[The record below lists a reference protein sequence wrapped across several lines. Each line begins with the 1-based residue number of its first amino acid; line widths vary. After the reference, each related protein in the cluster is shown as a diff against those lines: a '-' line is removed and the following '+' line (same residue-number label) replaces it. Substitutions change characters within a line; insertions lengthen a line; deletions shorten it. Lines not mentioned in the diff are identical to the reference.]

1 MDEVMNPDDSLTPI
15 PQNTP
20 YHNIDV
26 GGNSVYPTSP
36 YDAQFGNG
44 SMTPI

>member
-1 MDEVMNPDDSLTPI
+1 MDEVMNPDDSITPL

-20 YHNIDV
+20 YNIDG

-36 YDAQFGNG
+36 YDAQYGIG
-44 SMTPI
+44 SMTPT

>member
-1 MDEVMNPDDSLTPI
+1 MDEAMNPDDSITPI

-20 YHNIDV
+20 YPIEG

-36 YDAQFGNG
+36 YDAIYG
-44 SMTPI
+44 SMTPT